1 MIDNNYHIDTDYH
14 YLADYMDKQ
23 LNKAPVLH
31 DEPAVQ
37 YPTASKPLSV
47 TSEQLLG
54 EHGVAFIVH
63 QGESYQL
70 RQTRAGKLILTK

>member
-1 MIDNNYHIDTDYH
+1 MNKTPR
-14 YLADYMDKQ
+14 
-23 LNKAPVLH
+23 LN
-31 DEPAVQ
+31 DEPAVE

-63 QGESYQL
+63 QGEHYQL
-70 RQTRAGKLILTK
+70 RQTKAGKLILTK